1 LKYGLKIALVLS
13 VPLLES
19 ALLYFLQDYS
29 IRVLTDLQP
38 VKTYW
43 LIAVIGSLLVLSFV
57 GLIYYFYQTKKLNN
71 QIIQFSK
78 SKKRELQK
86 LKNQNTELLSD
97 LHLLNPNY
105 IEDKEFGDAFDEAVS
120 KP

>member
-71 QIIQFSK
+71 Q
-78 SKKRELQK
+78 
-86 LKNQNTELLSD
+86 NAELLSD